1 MKPNFALSLYSEGL
15 SLLQRFGSNWV
26 LLDQVYLAD
35 ADFDG
40 RMEALRTAAMERSR
54 NASQVKLVIPN
65 DQIKYYSLSRPKD
78 ARPDDIEKMIQLSLE
93 AETPYSLDEIG
104 FDWVSNADTIYVAA
118 VAR

>member
-54 NASQVKLVIPN
+54 
-65 DQIKYYSLSRPKD
+65 SLSFQMIRSNTIPCHVLKT
-78 ARPDDIEKMIQLSLE
+78 PDLMILKK
-93 AETPYSLDEIG
+93 
-104 FDWVSNADTIYVAA
+104 
-118 VAR
+118 